1 MAHRRIGV
9 ILLATLVAAGL
20 PSGAAGAQPQ
30 KTPDA
35 PLAFLDSSLGAA
47 PVSAAP
53 GVRAAAQRLRQK
65 LGRETI
71 VDIDPKT
78 GTPREIVRLDGLLS
92 GPHIGDP
99 TAIARDWIEDNA
111 ALLGLDD
118 HDTNCLQAVAHDT
131 SPAGITDV
139 TFAQTYAGL
148 RAFNAFIRVSV
159 APGGR
164 VLNVTGSPTP
174 DLHPDTTKPLIMA
187 ADARARAKAD
197 AGANTVGGDA
207 ELVLFEMPQGP
218 VVA

>member
-9 ILLATLVAAGL
+9 ILLAPLIAAGL

-35 PLAFLDSSLGAA
+35 PLPFLDSSSGAAA

-53 GVRAAAQRLRQK
+53 AVRTAAQRLRQK
-65 LGRETI
+65 LRRQAI

-92 GPHIGDP
+92 GPQIGDP

-118 HDTNCLQAVAHDT
+118 HDTNCLQVVAHDT

-139 TFAQTYAGL
+139 TFAQTFAGL
-148 RAFNAFIRVSV
+148 RAFNTFIRVSV
-159 APGGR
+159 APGGG
-164 VLNVTGSPTP
+164 VLNVT
-174 DLHPDTTKPLIMA
+174 
-187 ADARARAKAD
+187 
-197 AGANTVGGDA
+197 
-207 ELVLFEMPQGP
+207 
-218 VVA
+218 